1 MGYCSEVALAIA
13 KEDCKYLKGKMKENK
28 ELKDFLKMA
37 EIKKSNNA
45 IVISWDWIKW
55 YDEFPE
61 VQAIK
66 DFMYYLS
73 DNDRPYRFIRIGEE
87 NDDIEVETNYGNGD
101 NYNVVDAIDIY
112 RGIDINI

>member
-1 MGYCSEVALAIA
+1 MGYRSQIALAIA

-61 VQAIK
+61 VRAIK

-87 NDDIEVETNYGNGD
+87 NDDTEIETNYGDGD
-101 NYNVVDAIDIY
+101 NYNIVDAIDIY